1 MSSTLSIKSLDCSE
15 LHEVLQQRRTTAL
28 TFLSRNTNNRQFIV
42 ISDWHLHLRLI
53 NSVQESLRTRFIC
66 YSSLCYKCVERVVSS
81 GRATQLFV
89 HVLLNKAP
97 AKSAL
102 ADCCSRLH
110 CCTYNV
116 SRARGKLAHSRWTST
131 TTTTSGLHLSS
142 GADLIPVLTWQ
153 IIHCP
158 CPWTNTHYLFYVLSA
173 VE

>member
-1 MSSTLSIKSLDCSE
+1 MSSTLSIKSLDTMYDCSE
-15 LHEVLQQRRTTAL
+15 LHEVLQL
-28 TFLSRNTNNRQFIV
+28 PLSRSWVETQTIASSLWYQTD
-42 ISDWHLHLRLI
+42 ICT
-53 NSVQESLRTRFIC
+53 VQESLRTRFIC
-66 YSSLCYKCVERVVSS
+66 YSSLCYKCVERVVYS
-81 GRATQLFV
+81 GRAAQLFV
-89 HVLLNKAP
+89 HVWLNKAP

-116 SRARGKLAHSRWTST
+116 SCARGKLAHSRWTST

-158 CPWTNTHYLFYVLSA
+158 CPWTNTHYLFYLLSA